1 MELSVFDIVGNGVS
15 NQEISNTI
23 IQKLKNKYNEEFCV
37 KMIGNRYGTA
47 ANDSI
52 TAYCFSKKNEKMLF
66 TAILNKDETILE
78 DDFYLRK
85 VSYMLQDTF
94 ESKFRKKDID
104 IIIKIKIIGVNFL
117 KNEMSVES
125 FVENYKKSIFL
136 AKFICSKEID
146 EETLKEIFLQV
157 GNEYKNINVKS
168 AVYFIDVEDFEKLK
182 KVAQKIPDINVSIIE
197 KYNIKEEKMLQI
209 SEGNVIIIK

>member
-1 MELSVFDIVGNGVS
+1 
-15 NQEISNTI
+15 
-23 IQKLKNKYNEEFCV
+23 
-37 KMIGNRYGTA
+37 
-47 ANDSI
+47 
-52 TAYCFSKKNEKMLF
+52 
-66 TAILNKDETILE
+66 
-78 DDFYLRK
+78 
-85 VSYMLQDTF
+85 
-94 ESKFRKKDID
+94 
-104 IIIKIKIIGVNFL
+104 
-117 KNEMSVES
+117 MSVES